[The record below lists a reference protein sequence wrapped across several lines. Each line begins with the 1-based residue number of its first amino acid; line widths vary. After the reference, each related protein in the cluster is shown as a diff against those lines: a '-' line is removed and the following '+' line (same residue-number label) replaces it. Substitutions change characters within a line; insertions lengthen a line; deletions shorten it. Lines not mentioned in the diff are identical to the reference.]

1 MEREEPSR
9 RGGFSARGLFLVLT
23 LVAVLPVVAWLLA
36 AEVDWSA
43 EETGPL
49 MHVVQRGEFVHEI
62 TERGDIES
70 ASNVEIRCE
79 VQSRGQGG
87 TTILWIIPEGT
98 YVQPGDK
105 LVSLD
110 SSSLD
115 DELRQQQIVCNN
127 SEAARVQAENNLKT
141 AEIAKKEYL
150 QGAFTLAEN
159 EIERKKFV
167 AQEAKRQAEQT
178 LAYSEGLAKKGY
190 VTELRVETD
199 KIAVEKADLD
209 YRSAE
214 LELKVLRDFT
224 KEKMLLQLES
234 DIKTAEARL
243 ASEEASHEIDQ
254 NKLDLVKKQVE
265 NCTIT
270 AKEPGQVVYAN
281 DTDRRGGSEIIIE
294 EGATVREHQA
304 IIRLPDPKRMQVKAK
319 INEAKIALVKPGMPV
334 TIGMDAFTDA
344 KLEGVV
350 ERVNEYPAPSAW
362 WGGSIKEYETYIKI
376 LGSPTNLKPGLTAV
390 VRIQV
395 ERVPGVLLVPVQAV
409 FEHGQRHYCVLR
421 DGAGWRAQEVEI
433 GATNDK
439 FIVINRGLEEGQAVV
454 LGAFAYRDQ
463 VDLPEVKE
471 TPRTTSPRGD
481 RPAPGAAPAA
491 ARPGAPSPGAA
502 ASDAAAKGAPGPDAK
517 QLPGD
522 DAKKGRSKRS
532 PDAMFSQIDKNG
544 NGTIE
549 KDELPGPLQAN
560 FSEIDK
566 DGNGSISRGEMTA
579 AMARLRPGGP
589 GGRGEPGKKAGGPP
603 P

>member
-1 MEREEPSR
+1 MERAIPSR
-9 RGGFSARGLFLVLT
+9 RAGFSTRGMLLILT
-23 LVAVLPVVAWLLA
+23 PVAALPVVAWLLA
-36 AEVDWSA
+36 SEVNWSA

-49 MHVVQRGEFVHEI
+49 MHVVQRNDFVHEI

-79 VQSRGQGG
+79 VESRGQGG

-127 SEAARVQAENNLKT
+127 SNAAKIQAENTLET
-141 AEIAKKEYL
+141 AKIALKEYL
-150 QGAFTLAEN
+150 EGVFKLAEN
-159 EIERKKFV
+159 EIIRKRFV
-167 AQEAKRQAEQT
+167 ASEAKRQAEQT
-178 LAYSEGLAKKGY
+178 LEYSKGLARKGY
-190 VTELRVETD
+190 VTDLRVETD
-199 KIAVEKADLD
+199 KIAVDKAQLD
-209 YRSAE
+209 YESAE

-224 KEKMLLQLES
+224 KFKMIMQLES
-234 DIKTAEARL
+234 DIKTAEAKL
-243 ASEEASHEIDQ
+243 DSEKASHEIDV
-254 NKLDLVKKQVE
+254 NKLELVQKQVA
-265 NCTIT
+265 NCTIS

-281 DTDRRGGSEIIIE
+281 ETDRRGGSEIIIE
-294 EGATVREHQA
+294 EGATIREHQA

-334 TIGMDAFTDA
+334 TIRMDAFTDA

-362 WGGSIKEYETYIKI
+362 WGGSIKEYETFIKI
-376 LGSPTNLKPGLTAV
+376 LGSPTNLKPGLTAE

-395 ERVPGVLLVPVQAV
+395 QRLPGVLQVPVQAV
-409 FEHGQRHYCVLR
+409 FEHGGKNYCVLR
-421 DGAGWRAQEVEI
+421 DGAGWRAQEVDV
-433 GATNDK
+433 GSTNDK
-439 FIVINRGLEEGQAVV
+439 FVVINKGLEEGQAVV

-471 TPRTTSPRGD
+471 TPRAKRGPD
-481 RPAPGAAPAA
+481 TRPAAGTAAPGTPAPGTPA
-491 ARPGAPSPGAA
+491 
-502 ASDAAAKGAPGPDAK
+502 PDAK
-517 QLPGD
+517 KSSGDD

-532 PDAMFSQIDKNG
+532 PDAMFTQMDKNG

-549 KDELPGPLQAN
+549 KDELPQQMQSF
-560 FSEIDK
+560 FSEIDTDK
-566 DGNGSISRGEMTA
+566 NGTLSRGEMTA
-579 AMARLRPGGP
+579 AMARLRASGRGGPGGP
-589 GGRGEPGKKAGGPP
+589 GG
-603 P
+603 